1 MTPLVRHAPFT
12 LLRQPTVFGA
22 IAVGAVLVGLAAASS
37 PLFTAAAGSA
47 ALRTKLEE
55 ITSYAAGVE
64 VRRGDYLTN
73 RPLPGDRGFR
83 STIAA
88 MPFVGDALVTT
99 VTDPLTAQRAGTPAA
114 ESTSVRLMSRTG
126 ALQHVDRVAGRD
138 GDGLW
143 IADSV
148 ARTLGIGPGDS
159 LVLTQAGLDDTPR
172 TVEVPVDGV
181 YRALE
186 GEAQSGYWVNF
197 TADIY
202 KSDPD
207 APPPPS
213 FAFGD
218 PEQVLA
224 LERALGG
231 GPVGSRWEF
240 PLEPSGISLD
250 EAKALERRF
259 TTLEEQL
266 HGGRSALWREIGCA
280 ATETTSPSQCNFRS
294 SLSAAITLADRSI
307 DAVSP
312 PARLLAS
319 AGMLIALAVVAAA
332 GAFLVSRRRVEVR
345 LLFAQGRAAT
355 WFAGRT
361 AVEALLPVLLGGVA
375 GAGLALLLVKLFE
388 SGGSIDRQGLEAAAA
403 TAGAGIAVAL
413 VLLAAVAG
421 AAFLRQFESGLPGGV
436 PLAWMPWELIPLG
449 LAAYL
454 FLDLRSGN
462 GLVGGGSSGIAH
474 PSLPVFLLP
483 LLVTAGVAGLAGRLM
498 RGALHVLG
506 NRAGAFPTPV
516 YVALRRLAASRG
528 LAAVLLCSCAV
539 ALAALFYAQTLVAT
553 LERMVQVKAHVANG
567 GDARGTI
574 DYRDSLPEAFP
585 FPLSKVTIGR
595 ASAAVG
601 ASSGPQVDLM
611 AIDPETFAQVA
622 SWETSWGPPPAELVR
637 RLAGYSGPDLPIVVA
652 GGTIA
657 ARELYAGGAPLPV
670 QPVAR
675 VEAFPGMSAGRPL
688 VVTSY
693 AAIERAAKGAGIRSP
708 LRQVSARTLVWGKG
722 PPGEVAAALSGS
734 ALGPYYVQST
744 EMFLADPDV
753 AAETRTFS
761 FLRALGIV
769 AGILAVAASV
779 LYLQA
784 RQRRTVV
791 AAALS
796 RRMGL
801 GHGSQAL
808 ALSLELGA
816 IFLVAVLVAG
826 VTSLTTARFVAA
838 KIDPL
843 AVFPPAPLVEV
854 PFHIAWIAI
863 PAVLAVAGLG
873 GALAAR
879 RAARADFAEVM
890 RLGE

>member
-1 MTPLVRHAPFT
+1 MTPLLRHAPFT
-12 LLRQPTVFGA
+12 LWRQPTVFGA
-22 IAVGAVLVGLAAASS
+22 IAVGAMLVGLAAASS

-55 ITSYAAGVE
+55 ITSYAAGAE
-64 VRRGDYLTN
+64 IRRGDYLTK
-73 RPLPGDRGFR
+73 RPLPDDSGFR
-83 STIAA
+83 SAVAA
-88 MPFVGDALVTT
+88 MPFVGDAVVTT
-99 VTDPLTAQRAGTPAA
+99 VTDPLTAQRAGTAAADPA
-114 ESTSVRLMSRTG
+114 SVRLMSRTG
-126 ALQHVDRVAGRD
+126 VLEHVDKVAGRD

-159 LVLTQAGLDDTPR
+159 LVLTQEGFDETPR

-186 GEAQSGYWVNF
+186 GEAQTGYWVNF

-202 KSDPD
+202 KKNPD
-207 APPPPS
+207 DPPPPS

-231 GPVGSRWEF
+231 GPVESRWEF
-240 PLEPSGISLD
+240 PLQSSGISLD
-250 EAKALERRF
+250 EAKALDRRF
-259 TTLEEQL
+259 TALEDQL
-266 HGGRSALWREIGCA
+266 HGGRSAVWREIGCA
-280 ATETTSPSQCNFRS
+280 ATETTSPSQCSFRS
-294 SLSAAITLADRSI
+294 SLSAAITLADRNI

-319 AGMLIALAVVAAA
+319 AGMLIALAVVGAA

-345 LLFAQGRAAT
+345 LLFAQGRAAI

-361 AVEALLPVLLGGVA
+361 AGEALLPVLLGGAV
-375 GAGLALLLVKLFE
+375 GAGLAFLLVKLFE

-403 TAGAGIAVAL
+403 TAGAGIAAAL
-413 VLLAAVAG
+413 MLLAVVVG
-421 AAFLRQFESGLPGGV
+421 AAFLRQFESGLPGRV
-436 PLAWMPWELIPLG
+436 PLAWLPWELIPLG

-474 PSLPVFLLP
+474 PSLAVFLLP

-498 RGALHVLG
+498 RGALHALG
-506 NRAGAFPTPV
+506 GRTSTFPAPV
-516 YVALRRLAASRG
+516 YVALRRLAGSGG
-528 LAAVLLCSCAV
+528 LAVVLLCSCAV

-553 LERMVQVKAHVANG
+553 LERMLDVKAHVAKG
-567 GDARGTI
+567 GDVEGII
-574 DYRDSLPEAFP
+574 DYTDSLPEGFAFP
-585 FPLSKVTIGR
+585 LTKVTIGN
-595 ASAAVG
+595 AGAAVG
-601 ASSGPQVDLM
+601 GPTGPQVDLM
-611 AIDPETFAQVA
+611 AIDPETFAGVA
-622 SWETSWGPPPAELVR
+622 SWEPSWGPPLEDIMR
-637 RLAGYSGPDLPIVVA
+637 RLAGYSGPDLPVVVA

-657 ARELYAGGAPLPV
+657 ARQLYAGGALLSV
-670 QPVAR
+670 QPVAL

-693 AAIERAAKGAGIRSP
+693 AAIERAARRAGIGNP
-708 LRQVSARTLVWGKG
+708 LHQPSAMTLVWGKG
-722 PPGEVAAALSGS
+722 PPGELATALSGS

-744 EMFLADPDV
+744 ETFLADPDV

-843 AVFPPAPLVEV
+843 AIFPPAPLVEV
-854 PFHIAWIAI
+854 PFHVAWIAI
-863 PAVLAVAGLG
+863 PALLVVAGLG